1 MINFKQRELSQMLFD
16 RLKTRFPELEMIDV
30 VESPEN
36 PDSIWVNVVMPDD
49 EDREMEA
56 RKMAS
61 EISADIL
68 MDFGYHILAIP
79 ESRAGR
85 SLTVA

>member
-36 PDSIWVNVVMPDD
+36 PNSIWVNVIMPDD

-79 ESRAGR
+79 ESRAER